1 MYVVQSY
8 SSISY
13 ADKSKYP
20 KLQVISPNEY
30 YAEILQE
37 DYAGQVSE
45 LTSVNQYEYHYIVN
59 RRTDASLAK
68 HLGNIE
74 EVERRHLEMIGEL
87 IRLLGF
93 DPIYR
98 SSFENDKTE
107 WSCRQIQ
114 YGGNIRE
121 QLKCDLEAEYRSI
134 RNYNMHKKLINDP
147 YIKAILARIIM
158 DEYVHVHILEAL
170 IRGER

>member
-13 ADKSKYP
+13 ADRSKYP
-20 KLQVISPNEY
+20 KLHVMAPNEY

-37 DYAGQVSE
+37 DYAGGVSE

-59 RRTDASLAK
+59 RRKDASLAK

-74 EVERRHLEMIGEL
+74 EVERRHLEMVGEL
-87 IRLLGF
+87 IRLLGV
-93 DPIYR
+93 DPMYR
-98 SSFENDKTE
+98 SCCNNDQSE
-107 WSCRQIQ
+107 WSCKRIE
-114 YGGNIRE
+114 YGGKVTE

-134 RNYNMHKKLINDP
+134 RNYNMHSKLIEDP
-147 YIKAILARIIM
+147 YIKAILARIVK